1 MTALFEIDIS
11 SFVPC
16 FVSDPCQLIKISSK
30 KEIFLLKFVIFVAVR
45 FVEPAKMDIVL
56 SIAACILAILG
67 IVGAVVPV
75 LPGPVLSYGGLL
87 CIAAAS
93 FAGVSASTLWIGAGV
108 TVAVTLA
115 DYFLPA
121 WMAKRFGG
129 SRAGAIGAT
138 IGAVA
143 GIFIF
148 PPIGILLGP
157 FVGAVIGEFF
167 HDSNDTAHAVQVG
180 IGSFLAFIVG
190 AGLKLFFS
198 VGMFV
203 IIIRELFR

>member
-1 MTALFEIDIS
+1 MGGWRSEPAGS
-11 SFVPC
+11 SAAFPA
-16 FVSDPCQLIKISSK
+16 PTLGIGAGGR
-30 KEIFLLKFVIFVAVR
+30 VAVTW
-45 FVEPAKMDIVL
+45 AD
-56 SIAACILAILG
+56 S
-67 IVGAVVPV
+67 V
-75 LPGPVLSYGGLL
+75 LPGGMP
-87 CIAAAS
+87 
-93 FAGVSASTLWIGAGV
+93 
-108 TVAVTLA
+108 
-115 DYFLPA
+115 
-121 WMAKRFGG
+121 KRFGG

-157 FVGAVIGEFF
+157 FVGAVIGELF